1 MAIPMILILTLPVT
15 SVVIVNRRFND
26 YYSHGYKYKWWM
38 YIPTSM
44 FAFYTGVILNI
55 VAIPV
60 ALLLTPF
67 LLCFGVFEFLRHF

>member
-1 MAIPMILILTLPVT
+1 M
-15 SVVIVNRRFND
+15 SVVIVNYKIHDD
-26 YYSHGYKYKWWM
+26 YYNHDKYKWWM

-44 FAFYTGVILNI
+44 FAFYAGVILNV

-67 LLCFGVFEFLRHF
+67 LLCFGVYEILKHF